1 MDPRIKDSVRNTE
14 VMVKTI
20 LEDITTLTKKVD
32 SLKKDFKS
40 IKRASVRKYNK
51 DNGKTV

>member
-1 MDPRIKDSVRNTE
+1 MDPRIKDAVRNTE

-20 LEDITTLTKKVD
+20 LEDVTTLTKKVD

-40 IKRASVRKYNK
+40 IKRASVRKYK
-51 DNGKTV
+51 KENGES